1 MFNYRVLRAI
11 GVAALAFLWTGCRP
25 TLTSQWRQAAIVVDG
40 DDAEWAGHKS
50 FLEKH
55 NLEFGIFNDADHLY
69 LCFVLTDPVRQMQ
82 VARSGFSVWLDG
94 EGGKDRNF
102 GVRYP
107 LGLAE
112 RFAPASDESQRPDGG
127 MRDRRGMRC
136 SRGSEERPQSGRA
149 SIDPEQ
155 LARMMER
162 VLTDRDFEILGPLP
176 GQRMRTSGADVP
188 VEVAA
193 AWSQGRLVYELKIP
207 LSRGAGRVVGI
218 GARSD
223 KPIGL
228 GLVAPVPDMARA
240 AQRRTSFPGSL
251 KRRRSSGE
259 ASWARSAPSARA
271 AERRTGPSLSFNALI
286 SAGTACSAISRLPR
300 P

>member
-82 VARSGFSVWLDG
+82 VARSGFSVWLDAD
-94 EGGKDRNF
+94 GGKDRTF

-107 LGLAE
+107 LGVAE
-112 RFAPASDESQRPDGG
+112 RFAPEGDESQRPDGRTG
-127 MRDRRGMRC
+127 GRARGG
-136 SRGSEERPQSGRA
+136 RGSGGRPQSGRA

-162 VLTDRDFEILGPLP
+162 VLSDGEFEILGPLP
-176 GQRMRTSGADVP
+176 GQRMRTGGTDVP
-188 VEVAA
+188 VSVAA

-207 LSRGAGRVVGI
+207 LSRGVGRQFGI

-240 AQRRTSFPGSL
+240 GQRRSPGGL
-251 KRRRSSGE
+251 GGGGRGGGGIGGGYGGRGGGGGRRRGGGRGMGTMPGGGSRPE
-259 ASWARSAPSARA
+259 PFEVWAK
-271 AERRTGPSLSFNALI
+271 L
-286 SAGTACSAISRLPR
+286 RLAQ
-300 P
+300 